1 MPKLILL
8 RHGQSIWNLQ
18 DRFTGWVDVPL
29 TEKGRE
35 EARQAGELLKDHAFD
50 VAYTSSL
57 QRAQVTLDI
66 ALHACGKTETPI
78 IRDEALNERMYGDLQ
93 GLNKERTREKFG
105 PELVKIWRRSYDI
118 PPPNGE
124 SLKDT
129 AARTIP
135 FFERCILGDIADG
148 RNVLV
153 VAHGNSNRSMVMEIE
168 KLTPE
173 QVLELN
179 LATGVPRVYEIDEAG
194 AFSAGLDLKLPE
206 ASPMEK
212 PLA

>member
-1 MPKLILL
+1 MPKLIIV

-29 TEKGRE
+29 TSEGRE
-35 EARQAGELLKDHAFD
+35 QARRAGEMLRDHPFD
-50 VAYTSSL
+50 IAYTSEL

-66 ALHACGKTETPI
+66 ILEHSGHDVPV
-78 IRDEALNERMYGDLQ
+78 IRNKALNERMYGDLE
-93 GLNKERTREKFG
+93 GLNKARTTQKYG

-135 FFERCILGDIADG
+135 FFERSILGDIADG

-153 VAHGNSNRSMVMEIE
+153 CAHGNSNRSMVMEIE

-173 QVLELN
+173 QILEVN
-179 LATGVPRVYEIDEAG
+179 LDTGIPRVYEISEEG
-194 AFSAGLDLKLPE
+194 AFSAGLDLRPPALP
-206 ASPMEK
+206 
-212 PLA
+212 

>member
-1 MPKLILL
+1 MPKLILV

-29 TEKGRE
+29 TEEGRNQ
-35 EARQAGELLKDHAFD
+35 AKTAGELLREHPFD
-50 VAYTSSL
+50 VAYTSDL
-57 QRAQVTLDI
+57 QRAQVTLDLI
-66 ALHACGKTETPI
+66 LEHSGHDVPV
-78 IRDEALNERMYGDLQ
+78 IRNRALNERAYGDLE
-93 GLNKERTREKFG
+93 GLNKARTVEKYG

-135 FFERCILGDIADG
+135 FFERAILGDVADG

-153 VAHGNSNRSMVMEIE
+153 VAHGNSNRSIIMSIE

-173 QVLELN
+173 QILEVN
-179 LATGVPRVYEIDEAG
+179 LDTGIPRVYEIDQAG
-194 AFSAGLDLKLPE
+194 AFSAGLDLRAPALP
-206 ASPMEK
+206 
-212 PLA
+212 

>member
-1 MPKLILL
+1 MSKLILV
-8 RHGQSIWNLQ
+8 RHGQSLWNNQ

-29 TEKGRE
+29 TEEGR
-35 EARQAGELLKDHAFD
+35 RQAKEAGELLKAHDFD
-50 VAYTSSL
+50 VAYTSDL
-57 QRAQVTLDI
+57 QRAQVTLQLI
-66 ALHACGKTETPI
+66 LETSGREHTPV
-78 IRDEALNERMYGDLQ
+78 IRNRALNERMYGDLE
-93 GLNKERTREKFG
+93 GLNKARTVEKYG

-153 VAHGNSNRSMVMEIE
+153 VAHGNSNRSIIMSIE

-173 QVLELN
+173 QILEVN
-179 LATGVPRVYEIDEAG
+179 LDTGIPRVYEIDEKG
-194 AFSAGLDLKLPE
+194 AFSAGLDLRP
-206 ASPMEK
+206 P
-212 PLA
+212 PIP

>member
-1 MPKLILL
+1 MPKLIIV

-29 TEKGRE
+29 TEKGRQ
-35 EARQAGELLKDHAFD
+35 EAKDAGERLREHPFD
-50 VAYTSSL
+50 VAYTSDL

-66 ALHACGKTETPI
+66 ILQTSGHDVPV
-78 IRDEALNERMYGDLQ
+78 IRNRALNERAYGDLE
-93 GLNKERTREKFG
+93 GLNKSRTVEKYG
-105 PELVKIWRRSYDI
+105 PELVKIWRRSFDI

-135 FFERCILGDIADG
+135 FFERCVLGDIADG

-168 KLTPE
+168 RLTPE
-173 QVLELN
+173 QILEVN
-179 LATGVPRVYEIDEAG
+179 LDTGIPRVYEIDEAG
-194 AFSAGLDLKLPE
+194 AYSAGLDLRGPALP
-206 ASPMEK
+206 
-212 PLA
+212 